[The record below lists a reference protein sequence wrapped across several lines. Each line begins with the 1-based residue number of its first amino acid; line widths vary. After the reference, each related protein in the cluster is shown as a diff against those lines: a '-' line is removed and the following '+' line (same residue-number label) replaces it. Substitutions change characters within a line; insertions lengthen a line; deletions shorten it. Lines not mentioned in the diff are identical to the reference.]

1 MNIKSDLQTLRM
13 WHPGPVEKVF
23 VAVADHVKRDLYNIT
38 SVAASRHSFAIVCA
52 TWRMRNELLS
62 ELLGI

>member
-1 MNIKSDLQTLRM
+1 M

-52 TWRMRNELLS
+52 TWRMRDELLG